1 MAKEM
6 IISSNRFERKIAIL
20 EDGVL
25 VEYYVER
32 AGESEG
38 IVGNIYK
45 GRVTRVLPGMQSAFV
60 DIGLDRDAF
69 LYVSDVFDIED
80 MEVEFE
86 PAGEAERASASG
98 RTPPSTEPSFA
109 DVEQIIEALAETK
122 PSRPARRRRVEEP
135 SEEALTEEIA
145 DLVESITADLPP
157 PGGEPAG
164 EEEKEVASEVDLKDA
179 IVEEKIIEA
188 IHQEEALIEPTED
201 VVESEHRIG
210 SFSLP
215 LTSGT
220 KRRRIVDDAPAMT
233 PESVEE
239 LAPSPAESSEEM
251 DARSVETQ
259 PPSSEGVPPPSEG
272 PQPPTSVEVMEHAGG
287 TVSAL
292 SAEEGEGVA
301 PPEEAGS
308 DKPAESA
315 AEDPEPP
322 LPDADASLRYS
333 YKPRAEMANR
343 RRSRRRRHTAAV
355 AEAEP
360 DPVRN
365 EPKGEPT
372 ITELLKEGQEILVQ
386 IAKEPIG
393 NKGARV
399 TTHIALPGRYL
410 VYMPTSEHVGVSRRI
425 TSAAERARL
434 RRLITELKNRERVVG
449 GLIVRTAAE
458 GCSEA
463 DLLSDLQYLAHTW
476 NDIRQRAER
485 TKAPA
490 LLHRDLDLV
499 ERILRDRLSS
509 DFTAIRVDD
518 EEDYTRIV
526 DFVSR
531 FQPKL
536 LNRVKLHTRE
546 TPIFEEYGVQAEIEK
561 SIRPRVWL
569 KSGGYIV
576 INQTEALVAID
587 VNTGKFVGRTSRFE
601 DTITRTNIE
610 AAREIARQIRVR
622 DLGGI
627 IVLDFIDMEERKNR
641 QKVMQVLEEELR
653 KDRAP
658 TKILQFNDFGLVAI
672 TRKRV
677 KQSLERT
684 LCEPCPYCHGS
695 GLVKSPQTICLEI
708 LEEARRLA
716 MAGERVDGG
725 EALLR
730 VHPEVGRLLRERYAA
745 ILHEIEAYLGGPVT
759 IKTDPLLHQE
769 QFDIAIV

>member
-20 EDGVL
+20 DDGVL

-32 AGESEG
+32 AGETEG

-69 LYVSDVFDIED
+69 LYVSDVFDIEGMD
-80 MEVEFE
+80 VEFE
-86 PAGEAERASASG
+86 PPREAERAPAPSA
-98 RTPPSTEPSFA
+98 TESSFA
-109 DVEQIIEALAETK
+109 DVEEIIEALAESK
-122 PSRPARRRRVEEP
+122 PSRSARRRRMEEP
-135 SEEALTEEIA
+135 AA
-145 DLVESITADLPP
+145 DVADMVEGLTADLPAEE
-157 PGGEPAG
+157 GSTD
-164 EEEKEVASEVDLKDA
+164 EEKDVTAEVDLKDA

-188 IHQEEALIEPTED
+188 IHEEEAIVEPPEETAEPK
-201 VVESEHRIG
+201 HRVG
-210 SFSLP
+210 SLSLS
-215 LTSGT
+215 LMSAT
-220 KRRRIVDDAPAMT
+220 KRRRILDDVPAAE
-233 PESVEE
+233 PESAGKPSSSAAEGSEAVSRVPDTATEPPCGQGSVEA
-239 LAPSPAESSEEM
+239 APSGGPTPPPASRE
-251 DARSVETQ
+251 D
-259 PPSSEGVPPPSEG
+259 PPSSIP
-272 PQPPTSVEVMEHAGG
+272 
-287 TVSAL
+287 AL
-292 SAEEGEGVA
+292 SFAEGEADAQGERAETVH
-301 PPEEAGS
+301 PGDSSPDGEA
-308 DKPAESA
+308 
-315 AEDPEPP
+315 PP
-322 LPDADASLRYS
+322 LPDADASLRS
-333 YKPRAEMANR
+333 PFKGRAELALR

-360 DPVRN
+360 DPQ
-365 EPKGEPT
+365 KSEPT
-372 ITELLKEGQEILVQ
+372 ITELLTEGQEIIVQ

-425 TSAAERARL
+425 SSAAERGRL
-434 RRLITELKNRERVVG
+434 RRLVTELKNRQGIGG

-463 DLLSDLQYLAHTW
+463 ELLGDLNYLAHTW
-476 NDIRQRAER
+476 SEIRQRAER
-485 TKAPA
+485 LTAPA

-499 ERILRDRLSS
+499 ERILRDRLSG

-526 DFVSR
+526 DFISR

-536 LNRVKLHTRE
+536 LNRIKLHTRE

-587 VNTGKFVGRTSRFE
+587 VNTGKFVGRTGRFE

-716 MAGERVDGG
+716 LARERGDGG
-725 EALLR
+725 EAVLR
-730 VHPEVGRLLRERYAA
+730 VHPEVGRLLREKYTA
-745 ILHEIEAYLGGPVT
+745 ILHEIETYLGQAVT

-769 QFDIAIV
+769 QFDVAII